1 MRTTLVIVAVC
12 ALGLLTSLVV
22 GQDQP
27 PLPPGVAAS
36 EWIPMGE
43 NAGFVVLS
51 GSANHPERLTGYFLA
66 KHGNT
71 WKRLDSQGAF
81 EFQPLKK

>member
-1 MRTTLVIVAVC
+1 MKTTLVIVAVC
-12 ALGLLTSLVV
+12 ALVLLTSLVV

-36 EWIPMGE
+36 EWIPIGE
-43 NAGFVVLS
+43 NAGFVVLAS
-51 GSANHPERLTGYFLA
+51 SAKSSERLSGYFLA

>member
-1 MRTTLVIVAVC
+1 MKTTLIIFAVC

-27 PLPPGVAAS
+27 PLPPGIGAS

-43 NAGFVVLS
+43 SAGFVVLS
-51 GSANHPERLTGYFLA
+51 GSANHPERVTGYFLA

-71 WKRLDSQGAF
+71 WKRLDSQTTF
-81 EFQPLKK
+81 EFQPLRK

>member
-12 ALGLLTSLVV
+12 ALGLLTSLVL

-27 PLPPGVAAS
+27 PLPPGVTAS

-43 NAGFVVLS
+43 NVGFVVLP
-51 GSANHPERLTGYFLA
+51 GSAQNPQRLTGYFLA

-81 EFQPLKK
+81 DFQPLKK